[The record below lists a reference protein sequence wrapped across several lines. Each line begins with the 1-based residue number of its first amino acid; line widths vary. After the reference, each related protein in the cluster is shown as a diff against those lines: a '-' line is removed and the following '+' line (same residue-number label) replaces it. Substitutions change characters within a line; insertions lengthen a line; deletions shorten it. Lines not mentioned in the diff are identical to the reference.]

1 MTSLKPEI
9 NPKNTEIEDQRTEGM
24 SEDIQDTTLYRRRW
38 YVLAVY
44 CLYTFSQAGVWNT
57 WGPIAESCKRA
68 FGWDDTIIALLPNWG
83 PIGFIAVGWLTSWSM
98 DTQGLRMSC
107 VVTAVLVAVA
117 TAIRCITSEPPY
129 ITWTANI
136 AAFLNALGGPV
147 AMGAPPVLSA
157 AWFPPNQRTTST
169 AIATISNYAGFAA
182 SFLIGPLFDSLAPK
196 GQTNMSDSESV
207 TLSSIDNHTVTLI
220 QNTSDANNQGSQEIT
235 RIRHD
240 VMLVMYGECGWC
252 VLVMLL
258 ILFYFPSKPPTPPSK
273 TASEGRIEIVSG
285 LKQLM
290 RSKMFLLI
298 SVIYGLPLGI
308 VGLWGSVMSVT
319 LEPHGVSEAQAG
331 WIGFYSILAGCF
343 GALFMARISDM
354 FSKHMK
360 QILILLFCL
369 AFLCFLWFNLILIGI
384 IPSSIAQI
392 YISVI
397 TGTLWINATVPLLFE
412 MACENTYPIAEGL
425 TTVVLTTWLNVVGL
439 IFLGVQMI
447 PKIGTSWE
455 SWSILASIGVCIPIL
470 CLMGDNYNRLK
481 IDENFEK
488 KTTPVQ

>member
-83 PIGFIAVGWLTSWSM
+83 SDRVYSGGMVNLLEHGHT
-98 DTQGLRMSC
+98 R
-107 VVTAVLVAVA
+107 
-117 TAIRCITSEPPY
+117 
-129 ITWTANI
+129 TANI

-455 SWSILASIGVCIPIL
+455 SWSILASISVCIPIL